1 MSIVRYDPF
10 RDLDRLQSEMN
21 RLFEG
26 VLAPTG
32 ERGATGQITQATR
45 LWSPAVDVAET
56 QNDIVLRAELP
67 GLQPEDVDI
76 ELTGDTL
83 TLRGERK
90 FENEERKDNFVRV
103 ERSYGRFQRSF
114 TLAVPVNADAVKAS
128 YKDGVLEIHLP
139 KSEANKPRKVQV
151 VSHNGDA
158 RAAVTGSEN
167 GESAASEA
175 TAATGEGSPS

>member
-26 VLAPTG
+26 VIAPTG
-32 ERGATGQITQATR
+32 ERGTGQMTQSTR
-45 LWSPAVDVAET
+45 VWSPAVDVAESQT
-56 QNDIVLRAELP
+56 DIVLRAELP
-67 GLQPEDVDI
+67 GIKPEDVDI

-90 FENEERKDNFVRV
+90 FESEERKDDFVRV

-151 VSHNGDA
+151 TSASNGH
-158 RAAVTGSEN
+158 AAVAGSEN
-167 GESAASEA
+167 GESVASEM